1 MGQKKKP
8 KSQQEVPAAQVG
20 IFIGGELVEGLVEP
34 VPDDFPAE
42 LVPYLSDFM
51 ARGIN
56 AAMVALRA
64 KPQDWLR
71 RARGRPIDAAVQ
83 QLGQEAAKLHK
94 EGLTYGQ
101 IALRLCPRKTEP
113 GHRCGKNCAD
123 RIRQAAKAYL

>member
-1 MGQKKKP
+1 MRHKTGRNRSKK
-8 KSQQEVPAAQVG
+8 VPAAQVG
-20 IFIGGELVEGLVEP
+20 IFIDGELVEGFVEP
-34 VPDDFPAE
+34 VPDDFPPE
-42 LVPYLSDFM
+42 LVPHLADFM

-71 RARGRPIDAAVQ
+71 RARGRPIAAAVQ
-83 QLGQEAAKLHK
+83 QLGQEAARLRK

-101 IALRLCPRKTEP
+101 IALRLCPRKAEP